1 MYGLVIQVTNTG
13 NSVKKKVI
21 GAEHVTSA
29 QQQFHKMAF
38 VELEKKKKKKW
49 SNLLIKILCSAFKIG
64 HISTGATDLLASGCI
79 TLKLS

>member
-38 VELEKKKKKKW
+38 VELEKKEEEEVV
-49 SNLLIKILCSAFKIG
+49 
-64 HISTGATDLLASGCI
+64 
-79 TLKLS
+79 